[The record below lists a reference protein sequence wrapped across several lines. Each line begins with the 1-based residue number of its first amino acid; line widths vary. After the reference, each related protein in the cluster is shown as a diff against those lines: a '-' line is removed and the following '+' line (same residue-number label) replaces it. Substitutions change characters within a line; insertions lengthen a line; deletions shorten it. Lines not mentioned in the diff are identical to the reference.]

1 MDEKAIKIALQAF
14 KIYIEVQGMKAL
26 NASRQDRGLAQGY
39 DERCFF
45 DAAKD
50 VEKLIKE
57 LEGREN
63 EISTSGK

>member
-1 MDEKAIKIALQAF
+1 VDEKAIKIALQAF

-26 NASRQDRGLAQGY
+26 NASRQYRGLAQGY
-39 DERCFF
+39 DERLFL

-50 VEKLIKE
+50 VENLIKE